1 MDDKE
6 IARGALDFQ
15 ARAQS
20 YPLMK
25 IPAYGAWSK
34 RKLNEGV
41 SAALISHLDATSI
54 VLLPEEVDKI
64 MENTFDEMLDELRFD
79 E

>member
-1 MDDKE
+1 MDDEE
-6 IARGALDFQ
+6 IRGALDFQ
-15 ARAQS
+15 AREQR

-25 IPAYGAWSK
+25 IPAYRAWSK
-34 RKLNEGV
+34 RKLHEGV
-41 SAALISHLDATSI
+41 SAALIAHLDATSI